1 MELIDRPHG
10 WTLKEA
16 LSELQVEVFRFVFA
30 SSAKA
35 GYQRDHGR
43 QVAWE
48 GIAPQLERGELHA
61 TGILSGK
68 TTPAAIHS
76 SFAADAV
83 PDFGKNTLSLNGT
96 VYAGVRVWR
105 GAGAGGTLRPMPGR
119 TTDIADAEVSIAEES
134 PENRAARWMREN
146 VTKYVAKQRDRRV
159 QECKSAAAVSQKQA
173 LQGWNLL
180 PEAIKGPSRRPK

>member
-35 GYQRDHGR
+35 GHQRDHGR

-61 TGILSGK
+61 TGVPPEGK
-68 TTPAAIHS
+68 APEVINPG
-76 SFAADAV
+76 FASAAV
-83 PDFGKNTLSLNGT
+83 PDFDANTLSLNGT
-96 VYAGVRVWR
+96 AFAGVKIWR
-105 GAGAGGTLRPMPGR
+105 GPGAAPKPERRPRAPLETADLKLFPEWEMLIAGGVS
-119 TTDIADAEVSIAEES
+119 AWHAAERLAPAAEGGGTIDS
-134 PENRAARWMREN
+134 KTKRLYDRFARL
-146 VTKYVAKQRDRRV
+146 
-159 QECKSAAAVSQKQA
+159 KSS
-173 LQGWNLL
+173 L
-180 PEAIKGPSRRPK
+180 